1 LRTIK
6 LNTESNFKRSTIN
19 SNPSFMILRILISLI
34 VFGLFVCTT
43 AMQCYRNYPQNDIKG
58 QYGFKEGADIL
69 PYQVNYSVGDTI
81 WINLNI
87 PGKRIFDTISGSR
100 VFYDSVNFNSIVQ
113 VDLLYKNPFTVNGAL
128 ADFIFPLGVSA
139 YTNTGGSQTFSQVSF
154 GCAPSADYQLLL
166 GIVLKQQGILGI
178 SFFNTSLKK
187 CFLNAYDHNSFSLSF
202 NVNDPHKNLY
212 LQQSMGTIGKTH
224 DPIFLNM
231 LDRKTMVAINVQ

>member
-1 LRTIK
+1 M
-6 LNTESNFKRSTIN
+6 
-19 SNPSFMILRILISLI
+19 PLRIFISLI
-34 VFGLFVCTT
+34 ILGLFVCTT
-43 AMQCYRNYPQNDIKG
+43 AMQCYRNYPQTDIKG

-69 PYQVNYSVGDTI
+69 PYRVNYNVGDTI
-81 WINLNI
+81 WINLTI
-87 PGKRIFDTISGSR
+87 PGKRILDTISGLR
-100 VFYDSVNFNSIVQ
+100 IFYDSANFNSVVQ

-128 ADFIFPLGVSA
+128 ADFVFPLGVSA
-139 YTNTGGSQTFSQVSF
+139 YTNTGGPQTFSQVSF

-178 SFFNTSLKK
+178 SFYNSYLKK
-187 CFLNAYDHNSFSLSF
+187 CFSNSYDRNSFSLSF

-212 LQQSMGTIGKTH
+212 LQQSMTTIGKTH